1 MFCSSGTSSTNV
13 VTFWLKLAFM
23 RFCLFSCLTASCF
36 LNFNIQQHGFAFFL
50 AFIHFKFLSIVALHS
65 TTFHVNSL
73 VCILGLA
80 GRFMLRPAVVG
91 HRNFQLIFTDQSIQF
106 AELRTIIFAFL
117 YIPPL
122 DYWPF
127 EPPVHGPLNLDL
139 YHFSI
144 ACISVYRPC
153 VTFRTVDTPSLA
165 QSPASATS

>member
-1 MFCSSGTSSTNV
+1 
-13 VTFWLKLAFM
+13 
-23 RFCLFSCLTASCF
+23 
-36 LNFNIQQHGFAFFL
+36 
-50 AFIHFKFLSIVALHS
+50 
-65 TTFHVNSL
+65 
-73 VCILGLA
+73 
-80 GRFMLRPAVVG
+80 MLRPAVVG

-144 ACISVYRPC
+144 ACISVYSPC
-153 VTFRTVDTPSLA
+153 VTLPNSGHSEFSSVSGL
-165 QSPASATS
+165 SHILNLVFNGC

>member
-1 MFCSSGTSSTNV
+1 MFSQLQHSAT
-13 VTFWLKLAFM
+13 
-23 RFCLFSCLTASCF
+23 RFSF
-36 LNFNIQQHGFAFFL
+36 FAFFHCKISSL
-50 AFIHFKFLSIVALHS
+50 VSFHS

-73 VCILGLA
+73 VGTLGRV
-80 GRFMLRPAVVG
+80 GRFMIRPAVVG

-165 QSPASATS
+165 QSPASDTP

>member
-1 MFCSSGTSSTNV
+1 
-13 VTFWLKLAFM
+13 
-23 RFCLFSCLTASCF
+23 
-36 LNFNIQQHGFAFFL
+36 
-50 AFIHFKFLSIVALHS
+50 
-65 TTFHVNSL
+65 
-73 VCILGLA
+73 
-80 GRFMLRPAVVG
+80 MLRPAVVG

-106 AELRTIIFAFL
+106 AELRTIIVAFL